1 MRRAA
6 VSIDLDGIGCY
17 YRIHALGPHPV
28 ELEHAILERALPR
41 AAALF
46 ANRGLHVTWFVVGR
60 DVDGHAANAQRLKT
74 LADAGDEIGNH
85 SYSHH
90 YDLARMSA
98 GQIDGEIARADR
110 VLRTIAPVRGFR
122 APGYDVSAAMLDS
135 LAKLG
140 YRYDSSVFPAPAYY
154 AAKAA
159 VMAALAAAGRPSGA
173 VLTNPRALTAPAE
186 PYRPSMTAPWRRGQA
201 PIVELP
207 VAVTPWT
214 RVPAIGTS
222 LLVAPALWR
231 RAVRLTVTWGFGLAG
246 TATLALLAFGDR
258 LIAVIT
264 TAQDVRALAEIYL
277 PWTAFTALSGVLA
290 FEMDGVFIGATW
302 SRDMRNMML
311 LSFLVFVAVLA
322 TLTPVLGNTGLWIA
336 LHVFL
341 LTRGFSLLAMLPGR
355 TRTAF

>member
-1 MRRAA
+1 VRRAA

-46 ANRGLHVTWFVVGR
+46 ANRGLHVTWFVIGR
-60 DVDGHAANAQRLKT
+60 DVDGHEANVKRLKT
-74 LADAGDEIGNH
+74 LADGGDEIGNH

-90 YDLARMSA
+90 YDLARMGA
-98 GQIDGEIARADR
+98 GQVDAEIARADR
-110 VLRTIAPVRGFR
+110 VLRQIAPVRGFR
-122 APGYDVSAAMLDS
+122 APGYDVSAAMLES

-140 YRYDSSVFPAPAYY
+140 YRYDSSVFPAPGYY

-201 PIVELP
+201 PMVELP

-222 LLVAPALWR
+222 LLVAPAWLR
-231 RAVRLTVTWGFGLAG
+231 SRLVAAMGKRDFFNLELHGIDFADAEKDGIPGELVERQPDLRIPIDQKLERLDRVLDEVGKRWDF
-246 TATLALLAFGDR
+246 ATLG
-258 LIAVIT
+258 
-264 TAQDVRALAEIYL
+264 E
-277 PWTAFTALSGVLA
+277 
-290 FEMDGVFIGATW
+290 
-302 SRDMRNMML
+302 
-311 LSFLVFVAVLA
+311 VASETQREL
-322 TLTPVLGNTGLWIA
+322 
-336 LHVFL
+336 
-341 LTRGFSLLAMLPGR
+341 
-355 TRTAF
+355 